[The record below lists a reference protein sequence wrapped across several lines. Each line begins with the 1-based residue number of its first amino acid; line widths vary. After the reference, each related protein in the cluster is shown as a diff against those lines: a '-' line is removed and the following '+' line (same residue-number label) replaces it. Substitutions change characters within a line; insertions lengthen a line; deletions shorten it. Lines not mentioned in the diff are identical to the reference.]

1 MAYTI
6 ERALDD
12 KLIELVNRND
22 DLGIYKF
29 RVGVLDTIVTV
40 EIGRLPASERA
51 RYHRSHDI
59 KTPSQAGPYHQS
71 RYDWDDVPYALFQAI
86 NSITSYYR
94 MGLEDGHT
102 PDESWLVET

>member
-6 ERALDD
+6 EKALDD
-12 KLIELVNRND
+12 DLIELVNRND
-22 DLGIYKF
+22 DLGIYEF

-40 EIGRLPASERA
+40 EIGCLPTSERA

-71 RYDWDDVPYALFQAI
+71 RYVWDDVPYALFQAI
-86 NSITSYYR
+86 DSITSYYR
-94 MGLEDGHT
+94 MGVKDGYA
-102 PDESWLVET
+102 PQESWLVET